1 MADHGI
7 KRHDGALPLYRQ
19 VKEHLARQ
27 IRNGEY
33 RPGERVPSEHELVDQ
48 LGVSRM
54 TVNRAIRELA
64 AEGWLT
70 RVQGVGTF
78 VSEPKSQSALLE
90 IRSIA
95 DDIAE
100 RGGTHSA
107 KVIKALVENAD
118 ADTAFDMGLRL
129 GAQIFRVILVHYEN
143 GRPIQI
149 EDRTVNPTVAPKF
162 MVQDFTS
169 TTPSEYLLSHVPYTE
184 MEHII
189 EARAASEW
197 EGGLLEI
204 EPKAPCLILNRRT
217 WTNSDVVTK
226 VRLTHPGGIYRLG
239 SRFKPLRTPHSLVA

>member
-1 MADHGI
+1 VQNGM
-7 KRHDGALPLYRQ
+7 KRQDSAQPLYRQ
-19 VKEHLARQ
+19 VKERLAQQ
-27 IRNGEY
+27 IRKGEY
-33 RPGERVPSEHELVDQ
+33 RPGDRVPSEHELVDQ
-48 LGVSRM
+48 LAVSRM

-107 KVIKALVENAD
+107 KVVKASVESAD
-118 ADTAFDMGLRL
+118 ADTAFAIGLRL
-129 GAQIFRVILVHYEN
+129 EAQVFRVILVHYEN

-149 EDRTVNPTVAPKF
+149 EDRYVNPTVAPKF
-162 MVQDFTS
+162 LAQDFTS
-169 TTPSEYLLSHVPYTE
+169 TTPSDYLLRHVPYTE

-189 EARAASEW
+189 EATGASEW
-197 EGGLLEI
+197 ESRLLEI
-204 EPKAPCLILNRRT
+204 EAKEPCLVLNRRT

-226 VRLTHPGGIYRLG
+226 VRLIHPGGIYRLG
-239 SRFKPLRTPHSLVA
+239 SRFKPLQAPHSLVA

>member
-1 MADHGI
+1 VDDGM
-7 KRHDGALPLYRQ
+7 KRHDGAVPLYRR
-19 VKEHLARQ
+19 VKEHLAQR
-27 IRNGEY
+27 IGNGEY
-33 RPGERVPSEHELVDQ
+33 RPGERVPSEHELVDR

-78 VSEPKSQSALLE
+78 VSEPKPQSALLE

-95 DDIAE
+95 DEIAE
-100 RGGTHSA
+100 RGGTHGA
-107 KVIKALVENAD
+107 KLVKALVEKAD
-118 ADTAFDMGLRL
+118 ADSAFDMGLRL
-129 GAQIFRVILVHYEN
+129 GAQIFRVILVHFEN

-149 EDRTVNPTVAPKF
+149 EDRSVNPAVAPKF
-162 MVQDFTS
+162 LDQDFTS
-169 TTPSEYLLSHVPYTE
+169 TTPSEYLLRQVPYTE

-197 EGGLLEI
+197 ESGLLEI
-204 EPKAPCLILNRRT
+204 EAKEPCLILNRRT
-217 WTNSDVVTK
+217 WAESDVVTK

-239 SRFKPLRTPHSLVA
+239 SRFKPLRTPNSLVA

>member
-1 MADHGI
+1 MKNGV

-19 VKEHLARQ
+19 VKEHLAQQ
-27 IRNGEY
+27 IMNGAY

-48 LGVSRM
+48 FDVSRM

-95 DDIAE
+95 DDIAG
-100 RGGTHSA
+100 RGGAHSA
-107 KVIKALVENAD
+107 KVIKALVESAD
-118 ADTAFDMGLRL
+118 ADTAYGIGLRL
-129 GAQIFRVILVHYEN
+129 EAQVFRVILVHYEN

-149 EDRTVNPTVAPKF
+149 EDRYVNPMVAPKF
-162 MVQDFTS
+162 LNQDFTS
-169 TTPSEYLLSHVPYTE
+169 TTPSDYLLRHVPYTE

-189 EARAASEW
+189 EATGASEW
-197 EGGLLEI
+197 ESGLLEI
-204 EPKAPCLILNRRT
+204 EPKEPCLILNRRT

-239 SRFKPLRTPHSLVA
+239 SRFKPLRTPNSLVA